1 MNARYKSTVFAI
13 AAALMLLVAYFFIR
27 PGLLE
32 KECLK
37 RLDSFSTSAAWNLER
52 FERDKAL
59 ERKDFQKYRE
69 SLEGGPDSLEYFAV
83 FNKSQVLLYRHTRD
97 RESELFYSVT
107 QDIQSKKI
115 TSKDSPLVR
124 FYNQKKYYVFVR
136 EIKDGTMALSSAFSL
151 SRKDLIRVILEISL
165 IVLLSIAAGTLFYI
179 AMYRSG
185 RATSDG
191 EHRVIKVGGPQ
202 KPVIPDEEK
211 KRSEISDYAAENLK
225 NYVFELF
232 SAISTGHAPD
242 TISLYIMNRES
253 TRMAKAFEMKGR
265 SFIKIDA
272 PDLDVIDV
280 QNEIGAELKKAST
293 LVLSNGNKLILPVLF
308 RNSLLGAINI
318 IRGIPFKGM
327 EIGEIKSLF
336 GNIAQFLSEYIFC
349 HDVVIDADSGL
360 YSNFYFKLKYDEAV
374 KSYARG
380 GTGFA
385 AMNIALFRDGAPER
399 EVLAQIV
406 SGLSKKILEKLEED
420 DIATLHDDRISVILA
435 GAGSERAIATGEELL
450 SWLTGLTVKTES
462 GVRISLKPYIGL
474 TSTDMIGTADDP
486 MKSARQNLDYAL
498 RSEESC
504 IEYSKIRNM

>member
-1 MNARYKSTVFAI
+1 MNARYKSTIFAI
-13 AAALMLLVAYFFIR
+13 AAAMILLVAYFFVR

-32 KECLK
+32 KEYLK
-37 RLDSFSTSAAWNLER
+37 RLDSASTTAAWNLER
-52 FERDKAL
+52 FDRDKVL

-69 SLEGGPDSLEYFAV
+69 SLEPGFAPLEYFAV
-83 FNKSQVLLYRHTRD
+83 FNTAGGLLYRHTRD

-107 QDIQSKKI
+107 QDLQSKKI
-115 TSKDSPLVR
+115 TAKDSPLVR

-136 EIKDGTMALSSAFSL
+136 EIKDGTVALSSVFRL
-151 SRKDLIRVILEISL
+151 TRKDIIRVVLELSL

-179 AMYRSG
+179 ALYRSG
-185 RATSDG
+185 RAPSAG
-191 EHRVIKVGGPQ
+191 AHRVIRVGSQ
-202 KPVIPDEEK
+202 KKAVVPDEEK

-232 SAISTGHAPD
+232 SAISAGHAPD

-253 TRMAKAFEMKGR
+253 TRMAKTFEMKGR

-272 PDLDVIDV
+272 PDLDVIEV

-308 RNSLLGAINI
+308 RNSLLGAVNI
-318 IRGIPFKGM
+318 IRGIPFKGV
-327 EIGEIKSLF
+327 EIGDIKSLL

-374 KSYARG
+374 KSRARG
-380 GTGFA
+380 GNGFA
-385 AMNIALFRDGAPER
+385 AMLIALFRDGAPDRGVVAE
-399 EVLAQIV
+399 IV
-406 SGLSKKILEKLEED
+406 RGLSKKIMERLEAD
-420 DIATLHDDRISVILA
+420 DIATLHDDRISVLLA
-435 GAGSERAIATGEELL
+435 GAGKERAIAAGEDLL
-450 SWLTGLTVKTES
+450 DYLSGLSVKTGS
-462 GVRISLKPYIGL
+462 GVRIALKPCIGL

-486 MKSARQNLDYAL
+486 LKSARQNLEYAL
-498 RSEESC
+498 LSEESRL
-504 IEYSKIRNM
+504 EYSKIREM